1 MLRQNGASFRK
12 KMFEDAMTF
21 NFVQEEKSK
30 KVAENSRKFA
40 NCSEITSLTV
50 CATQGNFLI

>member
-21 NFVQEEKSK
+21 NFAQEEKSK
-30 KVAENSRKFA
+30 NAQKIQQNSQ
-40 NCSEITSLTV
+40 TV
-50 CATQGNFLI
+50 LKSQA